1 MPILENARH
10 ERFAQLVASGKHS
23 DTEAFRL
30 VGYSETGKGNAARLR
45 DNESIAV
52 GIEELHAQNAE
63 KCQLSRDEGV
73 QYLVEILKTPIS
85 GHSEMQPTPNPLQ
98 YTAHAKN
105 CGRRGR
111 AGCG

>member
-1 MPILENARH
+1 MRA
-10 ERFAQLVASGKHS
+10 
-23 DTEAFRL
+23 
-30 VGYSETGKGNAARLR
+30 
-45 DNESIAV
+45 IAV